1 MLQNDEMI
9 DARHAAKLLG
19 LHINTLKR
27 ISANE
32 IPYYRVTSRGDRR
45 YNRQDIDAYLLRHR
59 QTLVQEDIEAINEMI
74 RGEITRIIEEGS
86 IFTYDGKQ
94 MMVDKILSFLRSI
107 GYEAR

>member
-1 MLQNDEMI
+1 MNDDMI

-19 LHINTLKR
+19 IHINTLKR
-27 ISANE
+27 IPANE
-32 IPYYRVTSRGDRR
+32 IPFYRITPRGDRR

-59 QTLVQEDIEAINEMI
+59 QTLVQEDIDAVNEMI

-86 IFTYDGKQ
+86 IFTSDGKR
-94 MMVDKILSFLRSI
+94 MMVDKILVFLRSI